1 MNWIIRS
8 RRRAPTALRTP
19 TSTALRVARAVIKV
33 TKLIAAMIT
42 IRAPTVATPAS
53 TRRSPAGLTRSARL
67 VAADE
72 KWISRSGVSR
82 KR

>member
-1 MNWIIRS
+1 MNCDTRS

-19 TSTALRVARAVIKV
+19 TSTALRVARAVIRV

-53 TRRSPAGLTRSARL
+53 TRGSPGGRSPGIWD
-67 VAADE
+67 AAS
-72 KWISRSGVSR
+72 KWMSLSGVSR

>member
-19 TSTALRVARAVIKV
+19 TSTARRVARAVIKV

-53 TRRSPAGLTRSARL
+53 TRRSPGGLTSSDWL
-67 VAADE
+67 VPEDE
-72 KWISRSGVSR
+72 KWMSLRGVSR